1 MLDMDADEI
10 AKLVDGAY
18 KNILEKFN
26 PCARQL
32 ISAGKAY
39 LKSLHDSFLFFFT
52 SPPYPSTSYIF
63 SPSPQEVPNIKTSDR
78 EIFRVSNGVEP
89 SSGKNGIPPRSKN
102 RLLLELVAIWYEW
115 NSKND

>member
-39 LKSLHDSFLFFFT
+39 LKSLHGAVASSKTYLESISKLARHAHQATWGGSTDIAPLRLSFLTICFKKET
-52 SPPYPSTSYIF
+52 IF
-63 SPSPQEVPNIKTSDR
+63 EM
-78 EIFRVSNGVEP
+78 
-89 SSGKNGIPPRSKN
+89 
-102 RLLLELVAIWYEW
+102 
-115 NSKND
+115 

>member
-39 LKSLHDSFLFFFT
+39 LKSLHGAVASSKTYLESISKLARHAHQATWGGSTDIDS
-52 SPPYPSTSYIF
+52 SNF
-63 SPSPQEVPNIKTSDR
+63 SCRRRISMKVT
-78 EIFRVSNGVEP
+78 V
-89 SSGKNGIPPRSKN
+89 N
-102 RLLLELVAIWYEW
+102 RFNQTE
-115 NSKND
+115 NQ